1 MTEGRY
7 VTVAVALPVKGL
19 FTYGLPEVLVGVVQS
34 GHVVAVPFGRK
45 TVTAYV
51 IGTTDTLDFDP
62 KKVKLIDRLFD
73 SKPAF
78 DSIQLK
84 FFEWISAYYL
94 SPLGEVIATALPSS
108 FRGRSKSMHFPSDAG
123 VDALASGDL
132 IAEAA
137 EVFREIVSRPG
148 VTRKALTRRLRD
160 LVESDLVLKGLDSLI
175 RKSYVYVEQGAVVGP
190 KAMVRVIRLAVGP
203 SQIEKL
209 LPRRGKRQDA
219 LIASLTGKP
228 EGVDLSLL
236 VSEHGPY
243 ARTSVRKLL
252 EVGVADESER
262 ELRDAVTTGEL
273 PADATPPNLTPAQ
286 SGAVED
292 VLGPPRP
299 WLLHG
304 VTGSGKTEVYLHA
317 AAQVL
322 REGKDVLVLVPE
334 IGLTPLLTGRFRA
347 RFGDDV
353 AVLHSGLTSAQ
364 RLREWRRIRAGEAR
378 VTIGARSALF
388 APFQKLGLIVVDEE
402 HDDSYKQD
410 DGVRYSARD
419 MAVVRGALA
428 KCPVVLGSATP
439 SVESYQ
445 NAAVGRYGLIQ
456 LLTRPTPKPVPEV
469 ELIDMTKLE
478 KVDGRPPLMSPQV
491 QQALTDCFAA
501 GDKAIVLYNR
511 RGFATFV
518 QCVDCGGAYKCPS
531 CNVSLVLHQQMRT
544 LSCHYCGFHR
554 KYKETCP
561 QCSGSL
567 EIRGQGTERVES
579 SLKEVFPDI
588 PISRMDA
595 DSTSSRGSHHQILA
609 AFQRGDSRL
618 LVGTQIVAKG
628 HDFPDVTLAVVLG
641 ADHTLM
647 MPDFRAAERSF
658 SLLTQLAGRAG
669 RGSSAGRVLVQ
680 THHPEHFA
688 LQCLGDYSRF
698 FEEESRTREVL
709 GYPPFS
715 RLALVRFEGVS
726 RGDVLFSA
734 REVAERLRGTCD
746 GRSVQVLGPAPAALP
761 RLLGRW
767 RYQIILR
774 GMDASLFRKWMSKS
788 DLAPKSKKSVRVVVD
803 VDPRHLM

>member
-1 MTEGRY
+1 MKGGRY
-7 VTVAVALPVKGL
+7 VTVAVALPVRGL
-19 FTYGLPEVLVGVVQS
+19 FTYGLPEALVGLIQP

-45 TVTAYV
+45 KVTAYV
-51 IGTTDTLDFDP
+51 VGTTDELDFDP

-73 SKPAF
+73 STPVF
-78 DSIQLK
+78 DPIQLR
-84 FFEWISAYYL
+84 FFEWISKYYL

-108 FRGRSKSMHFPSDAG
+108 FRGRSKSMHYPSDSG
-123 VDALASGDL
+123 VDALASGAL
-132 IAEAA
+132 VGESA
-137 EVFREIVSRPG
+137 EVFREIVARPG
-148 VTRKALTRRLRD
+148 LTRKAIVRRLRD
-160 LVESDLVLKGLDSLI
+160 LLESDLVAKGLDSLV
-175 RKSYVYVEQGAVVGP
+175 RKEHVYVEQGSLVGP
-190 KAMVRVIRLAVGP
+190 KAMVRVIRLAVGE
-203 SQIEKL
+203 SEINAL
-209 LPRRGKRQDA
+209 IHRRGKRQDA
-219 LIASLTGKP
+219 LISSLSANP
-228 EGVDLSLL
+228 EGLDLSLL

-243 ARTSVRKLL
+243 ARTSVRKLVEL
-252 EVGVADESER
+252 GVAEEIER
-262 ELRDAVTTGEL
+262 EHRDAVTTGEL
-273 PADATPPNLTPAQ
+273 PADATPPTLTTKQ
-286 SGAVED
+286 SSAVTD

-317 AAQVL
+317 AAEVL
-322 REGKDVLVLVPE
+322 KRGQDILVLVPE

-353 AVLHSGLTSAQ
+353 AVLHSGLTSSQ

-388 APFQKLGLIVVDEE
+388 APFQNLGLIVVDEE

-428 KCPVVLGSATP
+428 KCPVLLGSATP

-445 NAAVGRYGLIQ
+445 NAISGRYGLIE
-456 LLTRPTPKPVPEV
+456 LLTRPTPKPVPDI

-478 KVDGRPPLMSPQV
+478 KVEGQRPLMSPQV
-491 QQALTDCFAA
+491 HRALSECFEA

-554 KYKETCP
+554 KFQGDCP
-561 QCSGSL
+561 QCSGAL
-567 EIRGQGTERVES
+567 EIRGQGTERVEAI
-579 SLKEVFPDI
+579 LKEAFPDV
-588 PISRMDA
+588 PIARMDA
-595 DSTSSRGSHHQILA
+595 DSTSSRGSHHKILA
-609 AFQRGDSRL
+609 AFQRGESRL
-618 LVGTQIVAKG
+618 LIGTQIVAKG
-628 HDFPDVTLAVVLG
+628 HDFPGVTLAVVLG

-680 THHPEHFA
+680 TYHPEHFA
-688 LQCLGDYSRF
+688 LKLLGDYQRF
-698 FEEESRTREVL
+698 FVEESKSREVL

-715 RLALVRFEGVS
+715 RLSLVRFEGVNRS
-726 RGDVLFSA
+726 DVLFSA
-734 REVAERLRGTCD
+734 REVSERLRGTCD
-746 GRSVQVLGPAPAALP
+746 GRTVQVLGPAPAALP

-774 GMDASLFRKWMSKS
+774 GMDAAVFRKWVAQA
-788 DLAPKSKKSVRVVVD
+788 DLSPKNKKGVRVVVD
-803 VDPRHLM
+803 VDPRSLM